1 MKHMNSE
8 TNKDIIQHYENID
21 SKIRLNKF
29 ISETGFCSRREADK
43 LIERNKVTVN
53 GKIPEMGTQVSN
65 DDYIEINGTPL
76 KNKEEMVYL
85 AFNKPIGITC
95 TTEHKVKGNIIDFIN
110 FPKRIFPIGRL
121 DKPSQGLIF
130 LTNDGDIVNKIL
142 RSGNNHEK
150 EYIVTVDKP
159 ISPSF
164 IKDMANGIP
173 ILDTITKKCFVKK
186 ESKYV
191 FKIVLTEGLNRQI
204 RRMCDYLG
212 YGVVRLER
220 LRIMNITIDNLPV
233 GKWRHLTKNELLN
246 INDLISDSVKTEDV
260 LK

>member
-1 MKHMNSE
+1 MKHVHSE
-8 TNKDIIQHYENID
+8 KNKDIIQHYENID

-43 LIERNKVTVN
+43 LIERGKVTVN

-65 DDYIEINGTPL
+65 DDYIEINGAPL
-76 KNKEEMVYL
+76 KNKEQMVYL

-173 ILDTITKKCFVKK
+173 ILETITKKCFVKK

-220 LRIMNITIDNLPV
+220 LRIMNVTIDNLPV

-246 INDLISDSVKTEDV
+246 INDLISDSIKTEDA